1 MVKKIPIYDNSDLQH
16 MWKIKP
22 EEASV
27 LFASLQ
33 NYVNYAT
40 IEVNRY
46 HATEEELNEDARLK
60 MTEAED
66 RIAAMKRGEFDR
78 LKDAPLNVGVDQ
90 ELMSKRIL
98 DHIFIFNCCA
108 IAQDHLE
115 KIAELDNDP
124 KISALWAQL
133 KPLFRDANAVRNHF
147 EHIVDRLTNPNLNIR
162 NFANVS
168 GDEIDFGFKQ
178 FNAKDAL
185 DVAREAYEG
194 LLQIL
199 IERPFEPPAPRV

>member
-1 MVKKIPIYDNSDLQH
+1 MVEKIPIYDNSDLQH

-22 EEASV
+22 TEASV

-33 NYVNYAT
+33 NYVNYAI

-46 HATEEELNEDARLK
+46 HTTEEELNQDALQK
-60 MTEAED
+60 M
-66 RIAAMKRGEFDR
+66 
-78 LKDAPLNVGVDQ
+78 KDAADRFEAIKQGDFHSLKSAPLKAGVDQ
-90 ELMSKRIL
+90 ELISKRIL
-98 DHIFIFNCCA
+98 DHIFVFNCCA
-108 IAQDHLE
+108 IAQDHLQ

-124 KISALWAQL
+124 KISALWARL
-133 KPLFRDANAVRNHF
+133 KPRFKDANAVRNHF

-185 DVAREAYEG
+185 DVTREAYER

-199 IERPFEPPAPRV
+199 MERPFEPPAPRV

>member
-1 MVKKIPIYDNSDLQH
+1 MAEKIPIYDNSDLQH

-22 EEASV
+22 IEASV

-33 NYVNYAT
+33 NYVNYAI

-46 HATEEELNEDARLK
+46 HT
-60 MTEAED
+60 TEAELNQDALRKMTDAAD
-66 RIAAMKRGEFDR
+66 RFEAIKQGDFHS
-78 LKDAPLNVGVDQ
+78 LKSASLHAGVDQ
-90 ELMSKRIL
+90 ELMNKRIL
-98 DHIFIFNCCA
+98 DHMFVFNCCA

-124 KISALWAQL
+124 KIGALWARL
-133 KPLFRDANAVRNHF
+133 KPRFKAANDVRNHF
-147 EHIVDRLTNPNLNIR
+147 EHIVDRITNPNLNIY
-162 NFANVS
+162 NYANVS

-185 DVAREAYEG
+185 DVAREAYEK

-199 IERPFEPPAPRV
+199 IERPFEPPNVS

>member
-1 MVKKIPIYDNSDLQH
+1 

-22 EEASV
+22 VEASV

-33 NYVNYAT
+33 NYVNYAI

-66 RIAAMKRGEFDR
+66 RIEAMKRGEFDR

-90 ELMSKRIL
+90 ELMHMRIL
-98 DHIFIFNCCA
+98 DHMFVFNCCA
-108 IAQDHLE
+108 IAQDHL
-115 KIAELDNDP
+115 KNISELDNDP
-124 KISALWAQL
+124 KIGALWARL
-133 KPLFRDANAVRNHF
+133 KPRFKGANDVRNHF
-147 EHIVDRLTNPNLNIR
+147 EHIADRITNPQVNIR
-162 NFANVS
+162 NYANVS

-178 FNAKDAL
+178 FNAKDAV

-199 IERPFEPPAPRV
+199 RERPFEPPASRT